1 MNKVRLFSAI
11 LLAFPLLLFGGG
23 YFVHPIPLPEANGQ
37 PGIVLLHALR
47 DGGMTKAVA
56 GGHLVCGLLLLIPW
70 TRFLGAI
77 LHLPVTI
84 GIVSFHAIMWR
95 LGLPMALVMLIL
107 NLVVL
112 SEPARCRALIGRSPK
127 RPRPPRDSENE
138 PVGEVKQDRV
148 GNV

>member
-127 RPRPPRDSENE
+127 RPRPQHDNEKE
-138 PVGEVKQDRV
+138 PVGEVKQD
-148 GNV
+148 